1 MLRARRPRQRGVTLV
16 ELVVSIVVIS
26 VGLAG
31 VLLAVNRNTV
41 ASADPMVR
49 QQSVAI
55 AEAYLE
61 EVLTKEFAPGPGATR
76 ATFDDVNDYNG
87 LSDAGAR
94 DHTGTPIPGL
104 EAYNV
109 QVAVTPQALHDVA
122 AADAVL
128 VTVTVTGPLGSSVR
142 LGGYRTNY

>member
-1 MLRARRPRQRGVTLV
+1 MPGRRSSRQRGITLV
-16 ELVVSIVVIS
+16 ELVVATVVIG

-31 VLLAVNRNTV
+31 VLVVMNRNTA
-41 ASADPMVR
+41 ASADPLVL

-61 EVLTKEFAPGPGATR
+61 EVLSKDFAPGPGAAR
-76 ATFDDVNDYNG
+76 PTFDDVHDYDGLNDT
-87 LSDAGAR
+87 GAR
-94 DHTGTPIPGL
+94 DQTGSPIPGL
-104 EAYNV
+104 EAYDV
-109 QVAVTPQALHDVA
+109 RVAVTPRALHDVG

-128 VTVTVTGPLGSSVR
+128 VTVTVTGPFGSVVR